1 MAALLVVFFP
11 VLLLFFLLFMEK
23 VEAPLRRSNDDVE
36 EFLESARQDEV
47 DTLISGGLRK
57 AMDRWRKRRRLSRL
71 LPVRNGRRQPKVDA
85 AEDPAPDRRDAEVRD
100 P

>member
-1 MAALLVVFFP
+1 MAALLVVLFP

-23 VEAPLRRSNDDVE
+23 VEAPLRRSNDEIE

-57 AMDRWRKRRRLSRL
+57 AMDRWRKRRHLTRL
-71 LPVRNGRRQPKVDA
+71 LPVRNGRRQPKADA
-85 AEDPAPDRRDAEVRD
+85 VEDEAPDRRDAEVRD